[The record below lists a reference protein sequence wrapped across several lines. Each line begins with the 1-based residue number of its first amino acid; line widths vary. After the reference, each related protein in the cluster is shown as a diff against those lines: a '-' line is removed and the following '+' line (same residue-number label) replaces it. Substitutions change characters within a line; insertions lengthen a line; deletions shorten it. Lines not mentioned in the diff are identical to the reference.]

1 MEKKQI
7 NIQSLKGLK
16 RAELYQS
23 KGWTCI
29 YNGFFNPCVT
39 MVKGTQK
46 EIQLYKEGS
55 FFLWM
60 K

>member
-23 KGWTCI
+23 KGWTCL

-46 EIQLYKEGS
+46 EIRLYKENR
-55 FFLWM
+55 F